1 MNKVWIFGGSFCSG
15 YYRGGGKRDWIAQLN
30 CEPIVYATTPQSPRS
45 QYLMLKHAVEHSEL
59 PDYVI
64 YDYPPCS
71 RIHMPTA
78 LGINS
83 QNMTNFWNWCETRT
97 GQPPEC
103 DVKPDTNPGRWG
115 VRDLNWLEDN
125 TGLSNYS
132 KQFLLECQRKVI
144 SGELP
149 DKTQH
154 QYTIKALCMLQDLA
168 IPHVWFSV
176 NNDCVELFAEFM
188 DTYIDIMTVNG
199 TVPTQNYNSKTFNH
213 LSIQQNLMWSKFF
226 NELII

>member
-1 MNKVWIFGGSFCSG
+1 
-15 YYRGGGKRDWIAQLN
+15 
-30 CEPIVYATTPQSPRS
+30 
-45 QYLMLKHAVEHSEL
+45 
-59 PDYVI
+59 
-64 YDYPPCS
+64 
-71 RIHMPTA
+71 MPTA

-188 DTYIDIMTVNG
+188 DTHIDIMTVNG

-213 LSIQQNLMWSKFF
+213 LIIQQNLMWSKFF